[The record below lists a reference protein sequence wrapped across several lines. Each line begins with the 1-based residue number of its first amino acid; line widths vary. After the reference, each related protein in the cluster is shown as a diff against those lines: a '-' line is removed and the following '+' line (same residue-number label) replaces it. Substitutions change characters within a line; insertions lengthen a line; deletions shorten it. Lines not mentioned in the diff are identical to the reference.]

1 MQSGSSLTTWKGDYV
16 FNEIPFK
23 SCFMNQ
29 DEIYNIASMHG
40 HCKDQINI
48 REEEKSIT
56 FKYRVQFLGIE
67 LSLI

>member
-1 MQSGSSLTTWKGDYV
+1 
-16 FNEIPFK
+16 
-23 SCFMNQ
+23 MNQ